1 MNHTRDN
8 NDSNNTNNSSSSS
21 SLVLTARYGHESSK
35 LIHLIEKNLY
45 IVIGLIVFTAALSI
59 VNAFGFHYFFQYSED
74 IDFIVDISLAVILV
88 AVAIPLIILLLKSR
102 KTLDRWDDMFE
113 INTLSI
119 SIGIAMANRT
129 KEEACMAIMQSVEQ
143 VNQPLN
149 DYVTANKSNFKE
161 FMDVAVDRNT
171 TFDILIDSDRVLR
184 DKNNISNSLRNILK
198 TYGAIVVKIFD
209 DKVDNVSVETYVNS
223 LLQYISRT
231 KSHVGL
237 SVIIGE
243 EISSETQ
250 EYARQLLHKYNSRKI
265 NNLILIEKSSS
276 SPSPHSIESH
286 EAVIT

>member
-1 MNHTRDN
+1 MDHTRDN
-8 NDSNNTNNSSSSS
+8 NDNNNTNNSSS

-45 IVIGLIVFTAALSI
+45 VVIGLIVFTAALSI
-59 VNAFGFHYFFQYSED
+59 VNVIGFHYFFQYSED

-113 INTLSI
+113 TNTLSI
-119 SIGIAMANRT
+119 SMGIAMANRT
-129 KEEACMAIMQSVEQ
+129 KEEVCKAIMQSVEQ

-149 DYVTANKSNFKE
+149 DYVTANKTNFKE
-161 FMDVAVDRNT
+161 FMDVSVDKNI

-184 DKNNISNSLRNILK
+184 DKDNSSNSLMNILK

-209 DKVDNVSVETYVNS
+209 GKVDNASVETNVNS
-223 LLQYISRT
+223 VLQYISRT

-237 SVIIGE
+237 SIIIGE

-250 EYARQLLHKYNSRKI
+250 EYARQSLHKYKRSRKI
-265 NNLILIEKSSS
+265 NNLILVEKSSS
-276 SPSPHSIESH
+276 SSIEPH